1 MKTLQSKYFA
11 GSLFCLKMHV
21 VCTVVGFLWRLKTSK
36 HPSLSSLAPNVSDLS
51 SPCMCM
57 FFDMLLCPDPKA
69 KVCTKFPISLNGLW
83 IKCLIVLTES
93 NEKWLYF
100 DFYLAY
106 AKALKNFFSSNHGLP
121 KLQLFQISNDF
132 SLHIIVGDC
141 NS

>member
-21 VCTVVGFLWRLKTSK
+21 CTVVGFWWRLKTSK

-69 KVCTKFPISLNGLW
+69 KVCTKFPISLIAWPMNQMLNSFNRSQRKVIIFW
-83 IKCLIVLTES
+83 FLSRIFKSSQEFFLLQPRT
-93 NEKWLYF
+93 
-100 DFYLAY
+100 DFQSYNY
-106 AKALKNFFSSNHGLP
+106 SRSPMNFHYIF
-121 KLQLFQISNDF
+121 
-132 SLHIIVGDC
+132 
-141 NS
+141 